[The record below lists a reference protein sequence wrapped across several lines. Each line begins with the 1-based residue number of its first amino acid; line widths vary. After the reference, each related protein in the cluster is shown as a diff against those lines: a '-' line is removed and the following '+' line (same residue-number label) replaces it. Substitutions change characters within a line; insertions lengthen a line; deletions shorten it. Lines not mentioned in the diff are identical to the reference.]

1 MKKQIAMLLMLLG
14 CLSSSRADNS
24 ITVSAVS
31 IPQGGS
37 ATISIGLD
45 NDAVVKGF
53 QMDLALPE
61 GVTYVA
67 NAKGSRL
74 GDDYDIA
81 TSVVDG
87 KQRFIATSSGNTPI
101 ADGDGSI
108 LEVTVQAAATL
119 STSTALQATLSGITL
134 ASPAGKINIGGETNI
149 GISIVDPSCTVTVAN
164 VSVEKGSTATI
175 NVALENDV
183 ALTYLKFDLA
193 LPEGFSYVSHEKG
206 TRAASHTV
214 SRNSGTFIVSSL
226 SNAVFTGSSGTVLSI
241 TVQADASLDVGTQ
254 LNASIG
260 GIQLVAPDQ
269 RAFSPDAANFTLTI
283 VEPTYTELNENSTTA
298 PVDEDGANVRVTRT
312 LTPNVWN
319 TICLPFAMTEAQVK
333 TAFGNDVQLGDFKEY
348 DITVEGSNIVDVE
361 VKFDPVT
368 SIEANHPYIIKVSSE
383 TAPFV
388 IESVDVE
395 VDEAPCVQY
404 TNGLTGKQKEVYG
417 TFMGNYVAGT
427 AVPNKCLFLNDNKFY
442 YSTGATTMKA
452 FRGYFDFTDILTSAG
467 NSLTA
472 ARMYIVLDGE
482 ATAVETVRSQ
492 DVETGVYYN
501 LQGVAVENP
510 GKGLYIKDGKKVII
524 K

>member
-134 ASPAGKINIGGETNI
+134 ASPAGKINIDGETNI

-175 NVALENDV
+175 NVTLENDV

-206 TRAASHTV
+206 TRATSHTV

-283 VEPTYTELNENSTTA
+283 VEPTYTELNENSTDA
-298 PVDEDGANVRVTRT
+298 PEAASGVNVRVTRS
-312 LTPNVWN
+312 LKAGVWN
-319 TICLPFAMTEAQVK
+319 TICLPFAMTADQVQA
-333 TAFGNDVQLGDFKEY
+333 AFGEGTQLGDFTSWSVDDADEPTA
-348 DITVEGSNIVDVE
+348 ITVGFSS
-361 VKFDPVT
+361 VT
-368 SIEANHPYIIKVSSE
+368 SIDAHHPYIIKIAGDEDMGS
-383 TAPFV
+383 F
-388 IESVDVE
+388 IVE
-395 VDEAPCVQY
+395 NVNILDEEEAKV
-404 TNGLTGKQKEVYG
+404 TVKANNKNGSFTGTYANN
-417 TFMGNYVAGT
+417 TT
-427 AVPNKCLFLNDNKFY
+427 VPAKSLFLNDNKFW
-442 YSTGATTMKA
+442 YSTGETKSKA
-452 FRGYFDFTDILTSAG
+452 FRGYFKFYYTIADYNNNAS
-467 NSLTA
+467 

-510 GKGLYIKDGKKVII
+510 GKGMYIKDGKKVII